1 MRARRSSDACVDRL
15 ARVAKT
21 SSSGASASRLPRS
34 EFSAPLAKFT
44 EAVNDDLNIPKAFAS
59 LFELVRMCNGMEM
72 DAEAANEALGVFKRM
87 DEVLGVIFFENEK
100 KQEEIPAEVKQLL
113 DARAEARK
121 SKNWAE
127 SDRLRD
133 EIAALGWAVKDSKDG
148 QTVTKKS

>member
-1 MRARRSSDACVDRL
+1 
-15 ARVAKT
+15 
-21 SSSGASASRLPRS
+21 
-34 EFSAPLAKFT
+34 
-44 EAVNDDLNIPKAFAS
+44 
-59 LFELVRMCNGMEM
+59 MEV
-72 DAEAANEALGVFKRM
+72 DAEAASEALGVFRRM

-133 EIAALGWAVKDSKDG
+133 EIAALGWTVKDSRDG
-148 QTVTKKS
+148 QSLEKKV